1 MPWATLWRFQA
12 ELWAFIDALN
22 FRMFRLSF
30 TVLTFYPLTEI
41 CLHTSFT
48 WNQHLVQKDKYVKIW
63 RIYKAV
69 ILWYANFFD
78 KNDKNL
84 NVFFWTKRKN
94 TVLTRCPCFFFLTG
108 LQHIMKCLG
117 LLQRNSKQAKRF
129 PLSDPVSLSQGRR
142 HSGDSCVRQSCCIGD
157 NAQQELWNVPW
168 SLSETFYQHALLISN
183 MCT

>member
-22 FRMFRLSF
+22 FRMFHLSF

-69 ILWYANFFD
+69 ILWYANLKVILMSSFGLRGKTQFWQGA
-78 KNDKNL
+78 L
-84 NVFFWTKRKN
+84 VF
-94 TVLTRCPCFFFLTG
+94 
-108 LQHIMKCLG
+108 LQHIIKCLG

-142 HSGDSCVRQSCCIGD
+142 HSGDSSCVRQSCCIGD